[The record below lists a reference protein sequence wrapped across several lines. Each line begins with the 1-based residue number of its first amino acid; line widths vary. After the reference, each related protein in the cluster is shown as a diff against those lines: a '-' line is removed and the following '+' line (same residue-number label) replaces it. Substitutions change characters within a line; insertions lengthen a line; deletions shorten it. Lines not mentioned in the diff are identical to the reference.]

1 MTKPKSEK
9 RRIVIEDKRGREEPE
24 QAEEM
29 DGQLRQFTDA
39 GATAGP
45 APASESEREED
56 VQYSATTAG
65 TDWENKAGEYLEL
78 AQRKEAELRNF
89 RKRVEQDLEDAR
101 RFAAENLLSDLF
113 PALDGLA
120 QAASTYK
127 DTPDGENPLLDGVRS
142 TVKTLERAL
151 LKHGIEK
158 IDAAGVPFDA
168 ELHQPLQVETSEDVQ
183 EETVVEV
190 YVQGYKLG
198 DVVLKPAMVRVAKPA

>member
-24 QAEEM
+24 TAL
-29 DGQLRQFTDA
+29 DGQLRQFTDPS
-39 GATAGP
+39 ATAGP
-45 APASESEREED
+45 ASIGGSEEEEMP
-56 VQYSATTAG
+56 SGTTAA
-65 TDWENKAGEYLEL
+65 TDWEQQAKEYLDL

-101 RFAAENLLSDLF
+101 RFAVENLLADLF

-127 DTPDGENPLLDGVRS
+127 DAPDGENPLLDGVRS

-168 ELHQPLQVETSEDVQ
+168 DLHQPLKVETSADVQ
-183 EETVVEV
+183 VDTVAEV
-190 YVQGYKLG
+190 YVQGFKLG
-198 DVVLKPAMVRVAKPA
+198 DVVLKPAMVRVVQPEG

>member
-9 RRIVIEDKRGREEPE
+9 RRIVIEDKRGRGEPE
-24 QAEEM
+24 QADEM
-29 DGQLRQFTDA
+29 DGQLRQFTDP

-45 APASESEREED
+45 APAIESEEE
-56 VQYSATTAG
+56 VMHGGTAA
-65 TDWENKAGEYLEL
+65 TDWELKAGEYLEL

-158 IDAAGVPFDA
+158 IDAAGVPFDS
-168 ELHQPLQVETSEDVQ
+168 ELHQPLQVETSADVQ
-183 EETVVEV
+183 EDTVAEV

-198 DVVLKPAMVRVAKPA
+198 DVVLKPAMVRVLQPEG